1 MSDYHPP
8 VPARIS
14 TVATPPRIVGLVTE
28 DLRPKPAPTSTV
40 PELPRIAGRAEP
52 AAELPP
58 AIEPAPTAEPELS
71 FRARVEPHGNGAEV
85 VARARTRIGV
95 IAVSCVLTVFFVVA
109 GVVLV
114 ARTGAAQREG
124 PQRPDLGRCTHHIER
139 IERTEWT
146 CTRDGP

>member
-1 MSDYHPP
+1 VSDHHPP
-8 VPARIS
+8 DPDPIS
-14 TVATPPRIVGLVTE
+14 PVAAPPRIVGPE
-28 DLRPKPAPTSTV
+28 DPRPKPAPTSTV

-52 AAELPP
+52 PAAEPPP
-58 AIEPAPTAEPELS
+58 ATEPELS

-95 IAVSCVLTVFFVVA
+95 IAVSCVLIVFFIVA

-114 ARTGAAQREG
+114 ARSGAAQRED
-124 PQRPDLGRCTHHIER
+124 PRQPDLGRCTQHIER